1 MKMPNDMSSPFPLP
15 YPLIWG
21 EGDKKK
27 QLPFTTMSL
36 VTERQLTEAQTG
48 LNSPHFR
55 VSDIIHERGCPPS
68 GLLFQDEEKGY
79 RVLES

>member
-1 MKMPNDMSSPFPLP
+1 MICPLLFPSPIHLF
-15 YPLIWG
+15 
-21 EGDKKK
+21 EEREEDKKK